1 LNPHVLLYGLITVM
15 LLCWSGNYIAAK
27 IVFREI
33 PPLLVMCLR
42 TMLAALL
49 ILPFYWR
56 RSRGTKQRGTHEP
69 WTRREL
75 GILFVL
81 GVLGMTLNQLFW
93 TIGVARTT
101 VVHSSMIMGTT
112 PLWVLLM
119 ARAMGIEGITWPKVG
134 GMAIAMTGLA
144 MLQIFRPRQPG
155 GGPASGPTMEGDF
168 LVLLCALAL
177 AGMTAFGKRYK
188 PRSGAITIIVIGYAA
203 SSILLAPVLWLSS
216 RGFNYGAVT
225 PAAWAGV
232 FYMAAFSS
240 ITGYLIY
247 YYVLARM
254 SASRIATFQYLQPVF
269 ATIMAM
275 AILGEDLTGSAVA
288 AGGIIFTGVYVTERF
303 G

>member
-1 LNPHVLLYGLITVM
+1 MNQHVLLYGLITVM

-27 IVFREI
+27 IVFREV
-33 PPLLVMCLR
+33 PPLLAMCLR
-42 TMLAALL
+42 TVLAALL
-49 ILPFYWR
+49 IMPVYWWQ
-56 RSRGTKQRGTHEP
+56 SRTRKLL
-69 WTRREL
+69 WTWREVR
-75 GILFVL
+75 IVFVL

-119 ARAMGIEGITWPKVG
+119 ARALGIEGITWPKAG
-134 GMAIAMTGLA
+134 GMAIAMAGLA
-144 MLQIFRPRQPG
+144 MLQIFRPG
-155 GGPASGPTMEGDF
+155 NSTGGPTTGPTLEGDF

-188 PRSGAITIIVIGYAA
+188 PRSGGITIIAMGYVIG
-203 SSILLAPVLWLSS
+203 SIALAPVLWLSS
-216 RGFNYGAVT
+216 RGFDYGAVT

-240 ITGYLIY
+240 VVGYLIY
-247 YYVLARM
+247 YYALARM
-254 SASRIATFQYLQPVF
+254 SASRIAAFQYLQPVF
-269 ATIMAM
+269 AILMAM
-275 AILGEDLTGSAVA
+275 VLLGEDLTGSTVA

>member
-1 LNPHVLLYGLITVM
+1 MLYGLITVM

-27 IVFREI
+27 IVFREV
-33 PPLLVMCLR
+33 PPLLAMCLR
-42 TMLAALL
+42 TVLAALL
-49 ILPFYWR
+49 IMPVYWWQSR
-56 RSRGTKQRGTHEP
+56 RTKSL
-69 WTRREL
+69 WTMREV

-119 ARAMGIEGITWPKVG
+119 ARAMRIEGITWPKVG
-134 GMAIAMTGLA
+134 GMAIAMAGLA
-144 MLQIFRPRQPG
+144 MLQIFRPAQST
-155 GGPASGPTMEGDF
+155 GGPTSGAIPGPSMAGDF

-188 PRSGAITIIVIGYAA
+188 PRSGGITIIGMGYAVGA
-203 SSILLAPVLWLSS
+203 IALAPVLWWSS
-216 RGFNYGAVT
+216 RGFDYGAVT
-225 PAAWAGV
+225 PSAWAGV

-240 ITGYLIY
+240 IAGYLIY
-247 YYVLARM
+247 YYALARM
-254 SASRIATFQYLQPVF
+254 SASRIAAFQYLQPVF
-269 ATIMAM
+269 AILMAM
-275 AILGEDLTGSAVA
+275 VILGEDLTGSTVA